1 MKFLLF
7 LISLLFLIF
16 VGAFLY
22 LSYLGFVPV
31 VSTVLGT
38 DKPKNL
44 GVGYSKKEFR
54 SYVIKAGTQII
65 EMTDPTDAAHSI
77 RYEGRKDLT
86 ESFTQEEISARLN
99 YATWRYMPTTN
110 TQVLIHDDGTIEFSG
125 TVLMNRLD
133 GFIARVGMG
142 KYSRADVEKGLSYIG
157 LLKVNPP
164 IYAKAKASVT
174 DNKPSISVENIQV
187 GKFNVPLGTV
197 HANEVVTA
205 ITQTIMSQVDG
216 LYAKSVSFANGKM
229 NFTGTVPERMTVEFA
244 K

>member
-1 MKFLLF
+1 MRFLLF

-16 VGAFLY
+16 IGAFLY

-38 DKPKNL
+38 DKPRNL
-44 GVGYSKKEFR
+44 GIGYSEKEFR

-65 EMTDPTDAAHSI
+65 EMTNPTDATHSI
-77 RYEGRKDLT
+77 RYEGKRDLT

-99 YATWRYMPTTN
+99 YARWRYMPVTN
-110 TQVLIHDDGTIEFSG
+110 TQVKIHDDGTIEFSG
-125 TVLMNRLD
+125 TVLMDRLD

-142 KYSRADVEKGLSYIG
+142 RYSRADVEKGLSYIG
-157 LLKVNPP
+157 LLKINPP

-197 HANEVVTA
+197 RANEVVTA
-205 ITQTIMSQVDG
+205 IAQTIITQVDG
-216 LYAKSVSFANGKM
+216 LYAKSTTFSNGKM
-229 NFTGTVPERMTVEFA
+229 NFTGTVPERMIVEFA